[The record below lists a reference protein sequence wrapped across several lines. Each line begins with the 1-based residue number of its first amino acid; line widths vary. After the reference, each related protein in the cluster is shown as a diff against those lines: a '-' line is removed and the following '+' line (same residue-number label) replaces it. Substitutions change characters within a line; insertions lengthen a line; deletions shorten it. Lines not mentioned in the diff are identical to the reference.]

1 MFAPVSPR
9 HGESR
14 KCIEAAEEGERAK
27 NSTKVE
33 QIRKSSQRREH
44 TIVNRGKEKLRERER
59 ERLCLIRYSLFILVK
74 NREKERRRKKN
85 EEGISRKEIREM
97 MSPSALTPSAAFRTK
112 RVAKNL
118 PPLVHDDD
126 RERRLRG

>member
-14 KCIEAAEEGERAK
+14 KCIEAAEEGERAAK
-27 NSTKVE
+27 KAPRIATKKKE
-33 QIRKSSQRREH
+33 DGRR
-44 TIVNRGKEKLRERER
+44 T
-59 ERLCLIRYSLFILVK
+59 
-74 NREKERRRKKN
+74 
-85 EEGISRKEIREM
+85 RKEYRGRRSM

>member
-27 NSTKVE
+27 NSTEAE

-44 TIVNRGKEKLRERER
+44 TIANRGKEKMAERET
-59 ERLCLIRYSLFILVK
+59 LIRCSLFILVK
-74 NREKERRRKKN
+74 SRNEKERSRKKEN

-97 MSPSALTPSAAFRTK
+97 MSPSASTPSAAFRTK

-126 RERRLRG
+126 RERRLHG

>member
-14 KCIEAAEEGERAK
+14 KCIETAEEGERAAK
-27 NSTKVE
+27 NSTE
-33 QIRKSSQRREH
+33 SR
-44 TIVNRGKEKLRERER
+44 N
-59 ERLCLIRYSLFILVK
+59 
-74 NREKERRRKKN
+74 EKERRRKKEN

-97 MSPSALTPSAAFRTK
+97 MSPSASTPSAAFRTK